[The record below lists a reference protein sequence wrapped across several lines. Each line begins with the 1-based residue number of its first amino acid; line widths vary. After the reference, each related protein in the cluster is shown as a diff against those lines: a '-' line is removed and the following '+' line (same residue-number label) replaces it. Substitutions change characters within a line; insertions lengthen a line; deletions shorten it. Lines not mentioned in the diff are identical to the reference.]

1 MLIYEKFGYNK
12 IESRYI
18 HEIISKE
25 NIKYNENYF
34 NKEHLDVNNLI
45 GGMKSR
51 KILENSSEE
60 VVDVKFVYM
69 GHKIIFQKINY
80 GDQIHYS
87 LNTIDKKNECLV
99 IILSENENKTMCA
112 DIHQISMYK
121 NCPIVGKM
129 YNGGGTLL
137 LKIAIELKLYK
148 EVNYEIQ
155 RTFAKSF

>member
-34 NKEHLDVNNLI
+34 NNEHLDVNNLN

-51 KILENSSEE
+51 IILENSSEE

-87 LNTIDKKNECLV
+87 LNTIKIKYYKF
-99 IILSENENKTMCA
+99 IR
-112 DIHQISMYK
+112 QI
-121 NCPIVGKM
+121 
-129 YNGGGTLL
+129 
-137 LKIAIELKLYK
+137 
-148 EVNYEIQ
+148 
-155 RTFAKSF
+155 